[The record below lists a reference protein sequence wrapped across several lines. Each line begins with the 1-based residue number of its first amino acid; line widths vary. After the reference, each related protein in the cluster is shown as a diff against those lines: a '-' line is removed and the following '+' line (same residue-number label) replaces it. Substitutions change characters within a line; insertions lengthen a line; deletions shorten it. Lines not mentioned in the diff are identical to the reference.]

1 MSKLFSTYNLR
12 GLSLDNKIVMAP
24 MTRSRAINNLPNELM
39 AEYYGQRAKAGL
51 IITEGISPSINGL
64 GYARM
69 PGIFSKDQIT
79 GWKKVTHAV
88 HRNGGK
94 IFAQI
99 MHTGRV
105 TQPGNLPK
113 GGEIAAPSA
122 TPLTTTKLW
131 VDGQGQLEV
140 PVAREMKTTDVQYAI
155 QEFITGAKNAIEAGF
170 DGIEL
175 HGANGY
181 LIEQFINPHVNKRTD
196 EYGGSV
202 ENHARFLLEVA
213 QGVVNA
219 IGKEKVGVRVSPYGA
234 ANEMPHYQEID
245 ETYTYIAKKLNDLD
259 IAYIHVVDHS
269 SMGAPEVP
277 VRVIKAIRENFKNTL
292 ILVGNYNAE
301 RGEEAL
307 ASGHADLVAIG
318 RPFIANPDLV
328 DRLKHKLP
336 LNQLK
341 FDLFYTAGAE
351 GYVDYPVFEDMMV
364 TP

>member
-12 GLSLDNKIVMAP
+12 GLTLENKIVMAP
-24 MTRSRAINNLPNELM
+24 MTRSRAINNLPNEMM
-39 AEYYGQRAKAGL
+39 AEYYGQRANAGL
-51 IITEGISPSINGL
+51 IITEGISPSLNGL

-69 PGIFSKDQIT
+69 PGIFSKDQIS
-79 GWKKVTHAV
+79 GWKKVTQAV
-88 HRNGGK
+88 HDKGGK
-94 IFAQI
+94 IFAQV

-105 TQPGNLPK
+105 TQPRNLPK
-113 GGEIAAPSA
+113 GAEIVAPSA
-122 TPLTTTKLW
+122 TPLTATKLW
-131 VDGQGQLEV
+131 VDGEGQLEV
-140 PVAREMKTTDVQYAI
+140 PVAREMKTTDIQYAI
-155 QEFITGAKNAIEAGF
+155 QEFIQGAKNAIEAGF
-170 DGIEL
+170 DGVEI

-181 LIEQFINPHVNKRTD
+181 LIEQFINPHVNNRTD
-196 EYGGSV
+196 EYGGTV
-202 ENHARFLLEVA
+202 ENHARFLLEVVE
-213 QGVVNA
+213 GVVNV

-234 ANEMPHYQEID
+234 ANEMPHYNEID
-245 ETYTYIAKKLNDLD
+245 ETYTHIAKKLNDLD
-259 IAYIHVVDHS
+259 IAYIHIVDHS
-269 SMGAPEVP
+269 SVGGPEVP
-277 VRVIKAIRENFKNTL
+277 ERVIKAIRANFNNTL

-307 ASGHADLVAIG
+307 ASGDADLVAIG

-351 GYVDYPVFEDMMV
+351 GYIDYPVFEDMMV